1 MQQKVFGRQ
10 DPVYD
15 EKYAKAGGLH
25 MTYAEA
31 KAAMKQEN
39 CWNGRESDSWYAFA
53 NEKWKPPWTVNF
65 SLKCQKNLIYF
76 AI

>member
-10 DPVYD
+10 NPVYD

-39 CWNGRESDSWYAFA
+39 CWNGRERATADTHLQMK
-53 NEKWKPPWTVNF
+53 NENRHG
-65 SLKCQKNLIYF
+65 QLILV
-76 AI
+76 